1 MKGGRLA
8 VTALATLVALI
19 GPSGCT
25 AIGAGSISSVNLTVG
40 EDISHSNSYY
50 TGILVFMAAIDVF
63 LIVAQATGEIEIF
76 GQNSRAIETDLA
88 RGEGPFI
95 DDLAQALALS
105 KDEVPRLG
113 AQLRRHRATLLGAM
127 RQSASPTAYAEGLRA
142 ALETALAEDPG
153 LTGRLHAARAR
164 LSAAR

>member
-1 MKGGRLA
+1 MKWGRLA
-8 VTALATLVALI
+8 VPALAPLI
-19 GPSGCT
+19 GTGGCT

-40 EDISHSNSYY
+40 EDISHSNSAY
-50 TGILVFMAAIDVF
+50 TGILAFMAAVDVF
-63 LIVAQATGEIEIF
+63 LLVAQATGEIEIF
-76 GQNSRAIETDLA
+76 GQNSRGIETDLA

-127 RQSASPTAYAEGLRA
+127 RQSAAPTVYAENLRT
-142 ALETALAEDPG
+142 ALETALAEDPA
-153 LTGRLHAARAR
+153 LTERLHAARAR

>member
-1 MKGGRLA
+1 MRRPLA
-8 VTALATLVALI
+8 RTALIALSTLASS
-19 GPSGCT
+19 SGCT

-127 RQSASPTAYAEGLRA
+127 RQSASPTAYAEGLRE
-142 ALETALAEDPG
+142 ALETALAEDPD
-153 LTGRLHAARAR
+153 LTERLHAARAR
-164 LSAAR
+164 LGATR